1 MTWLAEQGKEKIQ
14 ATAKYVMI
22 GGVVILLGY
31 AVFRNPNIIVKWAQL
46 PVTAAKGAVNFVGG
60 SIKTGSNAVLAIPRA
75 LGVANE

>member
-31 AVFRNPNIIVKWAQL
+31 AVFRNPNIIVK
-46 PVTAAKGAVNFVGG
+46 
-60 SIKTGSNAVLAIPRA
+60 
-75 LGVANE
+75 